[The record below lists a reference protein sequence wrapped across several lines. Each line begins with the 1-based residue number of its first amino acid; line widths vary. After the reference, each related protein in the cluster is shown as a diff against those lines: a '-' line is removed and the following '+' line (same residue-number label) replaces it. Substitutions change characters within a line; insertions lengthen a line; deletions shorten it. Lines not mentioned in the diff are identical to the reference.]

1 MNKVFQCGTESILN
15 STKGLQ
21 AYRHKSQK
29 FHVVTFLKNYNI
41 SHELNTEVLI
51 NWVCLRLYKLSPIKD
66 FILSRTYRNI
76 PCLMRLIVRTP
87 FKQSLCNVIWPL
99 WH

>member
-29 FHVVTFLKNYNI
+29 FQVVTFLKNYNI

-51 NWVCLRLYKLSPIKD
+51 NWVCLRLYKLSPVTVRWMKSDIHIDCSD
-66 FILSRTYRNI
+66 FTN
-76 PCLMRLIVRTP
+76 
-87 FKQSLCNVIWPL
+87 
-99 WH
+99 